1 MSIHAYIC
9 LYFSYPSICGSKL
22 FSSTQLEIGGISAHM
37 NMLHTSG
44 HRGWPYLS
52 QLCTPAKAALW
63 SKTRV
68 TGDPTSAIFPVCS
81 FSLQSSP
88 GLIPLFSAGTY
99 YENLWRKFYSFVS
112 SQRKASHMFWDSS
125 ALQTKAQCV
134 GRAGKVALKSALL
147 IWTKTLM

>member
-22 FSSTQLEIGGISAHM
+22 FSSTHLEIGGISAHM

-44 HRGWPYLS
+44 HKGWPYLS

-88 GLIPLFSAGTY
+88 GLIPLAEYLFSAGTF
-99 YENLWRKFYSFVS
+99 YENLWRKFYSFFFLPKES
-112 SQRKASHMFWDSS
+112 ISHVLRQLCTANQSTVCRESWESCIEKCPPN
-125 ALQTKAQCV
+125 LN
-134 GRAGKVALKSALL
+134 
-147 IWTKTLM
+147 